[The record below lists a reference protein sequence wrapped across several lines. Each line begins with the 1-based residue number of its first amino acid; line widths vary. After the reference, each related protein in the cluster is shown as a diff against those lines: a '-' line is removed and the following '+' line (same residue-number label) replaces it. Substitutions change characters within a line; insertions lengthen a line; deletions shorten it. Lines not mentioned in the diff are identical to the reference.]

1 MKLLEHALKPE
12 LIFSFSSK
20 TTLHDFEEITR
31 YNNLP
36 GTWSFIETTSL
47 PYSCEPF
54 ILTEKIG
61 SGVFLQVNLQ
71 CFESWTQE
79 HVRLKLN

>member
-20 TTLHDFEEITR
+20 TTLHDFEETTR

-36 GTWSFIETTSL
+36 GTWSFIEAMSL

-54 ILTEKIG
+54 ILTEEIG